1 MQFKYLPLLIFISIS
16 TQVINADSFPAD
28 EWEVIS
34 PSDVG
39 VKNSSVESLISIA
52 FDDSA
57 TQAVVIIKNGKI
69 IGERY
74 ADGFNKNS
82 HGTSWSAIMLH

>member
-16 TQVINADSFPAD
+16 TQLINADSFPAD

-39 VKNSSVESLISIA
+39 VNNFICRIINFNS
-52 FDDSA
+52 F
-57 TQAVVIIKNGKI
+57 
-69 IGERY
+69 
-74 ADGFNKNS
+74 
-82 HGTSWSAIMLH
+82 